1 MGVRHL
7 VLADI
12 HGNRFALER
21 ALEVAPA
28 FDRVL
33 FLGDA
38 VGYYP
43 DGDRVLDLL
52 MELEAVPVL
61 GNHDA
66 WLLALEALEVE
77 GPVLEIL
84 AWQKARL
91 KPRHLDYLQSW
102 PWTQEVGGALLV
114 HGSPQDP
121 FLYLEGTEEAR
132 EAFSATDHPLV
143 FHGHTHKTGAF
154 LLLEGPRPWIR
165 HQRFPQGGSL
175 VLPPGVRALV
185 NPGSVGQPRDGAPG
199 AAFALWEEDG
209 VEFFRV
215 EVDLSPLEAR
225 LKEVGFP
232 LWLLKRLRHG
242 Q

>member
-185 NPGSVGQPRDGAPG
+185 NPGSVGQPRDGVPG

>member
-1 MGVRHL
+1 MRHL
-7 VLADI
+7 VLSDI

-21 ALEVAPA
+21 VLEVAPP

-43 DGDRVLDLL
+43 DGDWVLDVL
-52 MELEAVPVL
+52 MELKAIPIL

-66 WLLALEALEVE
+66 WLLALEVLEV
-77 GPVLEIL
+77 GGTVLEIL
-84 AWQKARL
+84 AWQRNRL
-91 KPRHLDYLQSW
+91 KARHLDYLRSW
-102 PWTQEVGGALLV
+102 PWMREEDGLLLV

-121 FLYLEGTEEAR
+121 FLYLEGLEEAR
-132 EAFSATDHPLV
+132 EAFAHTGHPLIL
-143 FHGHTHKTGAF
+143 HGHTHKAGAF
-154 LLLEGPRPWIR
+154 LLLEGPKPWIR
-165 HQRFPQGGSL
+165 YQRFPEGGSL
-175 VLPPGVRALV
+175 LLPPGVRALI
-185 NPGSVGQPRDGAPG
+185 NPGSVGQPRDGVPG
-199 AAFALWEEDG
+199 AAFALLEGKE

-215 EVDLSPLEAR
+215 EVDLAPLEAR

-232 LWLLKRLRHG
+232 LWLLERLKRG